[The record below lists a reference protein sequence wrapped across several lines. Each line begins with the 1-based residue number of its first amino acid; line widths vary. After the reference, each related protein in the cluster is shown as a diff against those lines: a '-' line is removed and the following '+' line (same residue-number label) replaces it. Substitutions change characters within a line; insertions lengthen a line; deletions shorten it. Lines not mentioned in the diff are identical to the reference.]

1 MERLTPRDIFNKDF
15 KTSLRGYDVDEV
27 NEFLDI
33 VIKNFED
40 LLEENQQLKEEM
52 KKTNRGQRSTSPGSQ
67 SDAAIHDILRRLE
80 RLEQM
85 MGQ

>member
-1 MERLTPRDIFNKDF
+1 MERITPSDIFNKDF

-40 LLEENQQLKEEM
+40 LIEENRQLKEDL
-52 KKTNRGQRSTSPGSQ
+52 KASKSQRGSNSGNQ
-67 SDAAIHDILRRLE
+67 DAVIQNIIRRLE
-80 RLEQM
+80 HLEQII
-85 MGQ
+85 QHR